1 MTRYTMLAFYTFVA
15 LFFVTNAVAQEVPRN
30 EIEIKKPSSYRPLAA
45 KASAE
50 LSAVLKQ
57 VVDETIAQFKD
68 RNLSGEDFAV
78 SVIDLSDRS
87 NFRSAEHR
95 GEERIYPASVVKMFY
110 MATLFQQIEDGKITM
125 TKELERGLKDMI
137 VDSSN
142 EATQYIVDVLT
153 NTSSGGELPQKDF
166 ELWSYRR
173 NRMNRYFASMGYTNI
188 NVNQKTHCE
197 DAYGV
202 EQQFRNYKGENRN
215 MITANATARLIAE
228 IALGRVVNA
237 KRSGEMME
245 ILKRDAYAE
254 GKAVNSQAVNFVGKA
269 FKDRKIEG
277 AKLWSKAGWTNSTR
291 HDAAYLET
299 PDGLKLAIAI
309 YTVRHADE
317 KEIIPAIAGK
327 LIEKLREK

>member
-1 MTRYTMLAFYTFVA
+1 MKSCRTLVLFIFVVF
-15 LFFVTNAVAQEVPRN
+15 LFVTNAAAQKIPRN
-30 EIEIKKPSSYRPLAA
+30 EIEIKAPPSYKPFNAN
-45 KASAE
+45 ASNE
-50 LSAVLKQ
+50 LNIILKRA
-57 VVDETIAQFKD
+57 VDETIAEFKA
-68 RNLSGEDFAV
+68 RNLLGEDFAV
-78 SVIDLSDRS
+78 TVIDLSDAN
-87 NFRSAEHR
+87 NFLRADHR

-110 MATLFQQIEDGKITM
+110 MATLFQQIEDGKITL

-153 NTSSGGELPQKDF
+153 NTSSGGELPQKEF

-173 NRMNRYFASMGYTNI
+173 NRMNRYFSSMGYTNI

-215 MITANATARLIAE
+215 MITTNASARLIAE
-228 IALGRVVNA
+228 IALGRIVNA
-237 KRSGEMME
+237 KRSGEMMD
-245 ILKRDAYAE
+245 ILKRDPYAE
-254 GKAVNSQAVNFVGKA
+254 GSGANSQAVNFVGKA

-277 AKLWSKAGWTNSTR
+277 AKLWSKAGWTSSTR

>member
-1 MTRYTMLAFYTFVA
+1 MTNQRMLAFYALVA
-15 LFFVTNAVAQEVPRN
+15 FLFVTNAAAQKVPRN
-30 EIEIKKPSSYRPLAA
+30 ETEIKVPSSYQPL
-45 KASAE
+45 KAQRSDE
-50 LSAVLKQ
+50 LNRILKN
-57 VVDETIAQFKD
+57 VVDEAVADFKE
-68 RNLSGEDFAV
+68 RHLLSDDFAV
-78 SVIDLSDRS
+78 TVIDLSDTNRV
-87 NFRSAEHR
+87 RIADHR

-153 NTSSGGELPQKDF
+153 NTSSGGELPQKEF

-173 NRMNRYFASMGYTNI
+173 NRMNRYFTSMGYTNI

-202 EQQFRNYKGENRN
+202 EQQFRNYKSENRN
-215 MITANATARLIAE
+215 MITTNASARLIAE
-228 IALGRVVNA
+228 IALGRIVNA
-237 KRSGEMME
+237 KRSAEMMD
-245 ILKRDAYAE
+245 ILKRDPFAE
-254 GKAVNSQAVNFVGKA
+254 GKEANSQAVNFVGKA
-269 FKDRKIEG
+269 LKDRKIEG
-277 AKLWSKAGWTNSTR
+277 AKLWSKAGWTNHTR

-299 PDGLKLAIAI
+299 PDGIKLAIAI

-327 LIEKLREK
+327 LIEILREK